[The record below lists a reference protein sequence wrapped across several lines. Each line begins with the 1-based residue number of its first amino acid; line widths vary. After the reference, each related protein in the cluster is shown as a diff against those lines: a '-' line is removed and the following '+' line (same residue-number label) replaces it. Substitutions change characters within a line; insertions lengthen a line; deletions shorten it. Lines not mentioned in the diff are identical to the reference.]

1 MSYFMDSLFQSIL
14 LGIVQGMSEF
24 LPISSSGHL
33 ILAPWFFGFDDPG
46 LSFDVA
52 LHVGT
57 LLAVVTYFW
66 RDWLNI
72 FRIKRDMLE
81 YEDQPNLLFM
91 LILATLPGVLA
102 GFLLEKQAETIFRNP
117 ILVATML
124 FAFGALL
131 FLADRISTKSRS
143 FRAIG
148 VIDAFLIGLSQALA
162 IVPGVSRSGI
172 TITAALFRNI
182 DRESA
187 ARFSFLLSTPII
199 FGAAALHV
207 KDIVGSIS
215 NPIFIA
221 GVAASAVSGYI
232 AIASLLR
239 FVSHASYRV
248 FFWYRA
254 VVAAVIVLLFFVR

>member
-1 MSYFMDSLFQSIL
+1 MDSLFQSIL

-33 ILAPWFFGFDDPG
+33 ILAPWLFGFDDPG

-57 LLAVVTYFW
+57 LLAVVAYFW

-72 FRIKRDMLE
+72 FRIKQDMLE

-102 GFLLEKQAETIFRNP
+102 GFLLEKQAETVFRNP

-124 FAFGALL
+124 FAFGVLL

-148 VIDAFLIGLSQALA
+148 VIDAFVIGLSQALA

-199 FGAAALHV
+199 FGAAVLHV
-207 KDIVGSIS
+207 KDIFGSIS

-221 GVAASAVSGYI
+221 GVAASAVSGYV
-232 AIASLLR
+232 AIAALLR
-239 FVSHASYRV
+239 FVSHASYRL

-254 VVAAVIVLLFFVR
+254 VVAVVIVILFFVR